1 MSAAIHT
8 PALGVR
14 PSGGATLAVYRL
26 GVALTVWA
34 RRRAAE
40 SAERDAR
47 TRADATLLRENSRAR
62 VERERRAEL
71 QRAFLTR

>member
-14 PSGGATLAVYRL
+14 PSGARPSPSTVL